1 MRISYRFIL
10 YLFMTVLVSISA
22 APLWENCLA
31 AASALP
37 VAIVNGIE
45 ISPSQLESLT
55 EEFKAKTR
63 KQEVS
68 GEEKEM
74 LLYNIIRRKL
84 ILQQKGIDDLRK
96 DQDISRRVREFEDEL
111 LVKKYLQNQIGSNL
125 QVSDAEISEY
135 YDKNSHEYTSSPKVV
150 ARHILL
156 PTQEQAED
164 VLKKLN
170 QGADFAEMAKKYS
183 IDLPMAKEGGAMGT
197 IEKDK
202 TLPELGNALFILKE
216 GEISEIVKTPYGFH
230 ILTVDKI
237 IPAEISS
244 LEEVKPK
251 IRAIILRK
259 KEAQAF
265 TDMVNKLQEGA
276 EITIFKERL

>member
-1 MRISYRFIL
+1 M
-10 YLFMTVLVSISA
+10 LV
-22 APLWENCLA
+22 
-31 AASALP
+31 
-37 VAIVNGIE
+37 
-45 ISPSQLESLT
+45 
-55 EEFKAKTR
+55 
-63 KQEVS
+63 
-68 GEEKEM
+68 
-74 LLYNIIRRKL
+74 YNIIRRKL

-96 DQDISRRVREFEDEL
+96 DPDISRRVREFEDEL
-111 LVKKYLQNQIGSNL
+111 VVKKYLQNQVGVKL
-125 QVSDAEISEY
+125 QVSDEEISEY
-135 YDKNSHEYTSSPKVV
+135 YDKNSREYASSPKVV

-156 PTQEQAED
+156 RTQEQAED

-170 QGADFAEMAKKYS
+170 QGADFAEMAKQYS
-183 IDLPMAKEGGAMGT
+183 NDLPMAKEGRAMGT

-237 IPAEISS
+237 IPAETSP
-244 LEEVKPK
+244 LEEVKQK

-265 TDMVNKLQEGA
+265 TEMVNKLQEGA